1 MAASTF
7 FTIMRVRFL
16 FPVAVNT
23 KVWRPGIFPIHMALQ
38 AIQVFMCPV
47 QDKECVLC
55 SGAAR
60 WEEDIVRWYSS

>member
-23 KVWRPGIFPIHMALQ
+23 KVWRPCIFPFYMANQ
-38 AIQVFMCPV
+38 AIQAFMCPV
-47 QDKECVLC
+47 QYKERVLC

-60 WEEDIVRWYSS
+60 WEEDIVRW